1 MRAAEFGQS
10 MIKKYLLLHYK
21 KKVLLYCYLGIYC
34 FGQYL
39 CHNDDAIAKLVFT
52 VTWKVIP
59 PPTPPPPTWDFS

>member
-21 KKVLLYCYLGIYC
+21 KKVLLYCYLGISC

-52 VTWKVIP
+52 VT
-59 PPTPPPPTWDFS
+59 